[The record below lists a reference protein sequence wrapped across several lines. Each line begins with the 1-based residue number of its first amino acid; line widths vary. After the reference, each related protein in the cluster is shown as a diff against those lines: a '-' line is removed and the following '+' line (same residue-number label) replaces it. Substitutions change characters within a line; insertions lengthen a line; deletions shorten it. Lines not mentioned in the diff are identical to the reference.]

1 MRTMPRPPPWLS
13 LCTLACT
20 FDASGQGEAPR
31 PDTAASTSQG
41 NASSTSSSSGAPTS
55 SAGSSGSVGGTQST
69 GEPALTDAT
78 SSSGPGASSSAT
90 ATTEPPPASSTSG
103 APDVCPGLLVK
114 EIELVEG
121 ALVEAPM
128 TTLVS
133 ENGEGLVAFSGVAES
148 GAVTFTFDLPCPGTY
163 LAWGRVLDMWPDVH
177 DNYDPDS
184 FYVQADGG
192 PEAGWFYGCQT
203 ADKPGYRWLR
213 IRPGVEGA
221 PCDSFEPWV
230 LDLSA
235 GVHTIRLRNREWES
249 EGRVAVV
256 ARVLLV
262 NDPDYLPTM
271 TD

>member
-1 MRTMPRPPPWLS
+1 MTTMPRPPPWLS

-31 PDTAASTSQG
+31 PDTAASSTQGTS
-41 NASSTSSSSGAPTS
+41 SSSSSSSGAPTS
-55 SAGSSGSVGGTQST
+55 SAGASGSVGGTQST
-69 GEPALTDAT
+69 GEPVLTDAT
-78 SSSGPGASSSAT
+78 SSSGPGASSSST
-90 ATTEPPPASSTSG
+90 ATSEPPGTSTTD
-103 APDVCPGLLVK
+103 APDVCQGLLVK
-114 EIELVEG
+114 EIELVDG

-133 ENGEGLVAFSGVAES
+133 ESGEGLVAFSGVADS
-148 GAVTFTFDLPCPGTY
+148 GTVTFTFDLPCPGTY
-163 LAWGRVLDMWPDVH
+163 LVWGRVLDMWPDVH
-177 DNYDPDS
+177 DSYDPDS

-213 IRPGVEGA
+213 IRPGAEGA

-235 GVHTIRLRNREWES
+235 GLHTLRLRNREWES
-249 EGRVAVV
+249 GGRVAVV